1 MRKTVGFLIVLL
13 FANLAI
19 VATSTADQTSISHVA
34 HLSAAHGPQITCT
47 TSCHVDPYAGL
58 FLDGQDLANTDVCDT
73 CHSDEGAFDGVAM
86 AKANWHTGVYSGKE
100 IVRNY
105 QRHYRLFNSEGG

>member
-1 MRKTVGFLIVLL
+1 LNAVY
-13 FANLAI
+13 
-19 VATSTADQTSISHVA
+19 
-34 HLSAAHGPQITCT
+34 GPQLICAD
-47 TSCHVDPYAGL
+47 CHDPHGGGGSL
-58 FLDGQDLANTDVCDT
+58 LLDDQDLANTKICNT
-73 CHSDEGAFDGVAM
+73 CHSDEGAFDSVEM